1 MNKNNFIVNYNQEG
15 LRLFIVIAKEFSVSN
30 KQAKFWI
37 DSKFVLVNKK
47 RVWIKKHIVNEG
59 DLIEVLK
66 IDKPLEIPKKI
77 PIIWED
83 KYYIVINKPSGLI
96 TNLSKNSVE
105 SILKDQEGNNEIIA
119 VHRLDKETSGCLI
132 FAKKMD
138 YKIKAIPMFK
148 NKRIIK
154 VYRAITIGKFP
165 NKWKEIRTDISGF
178 VAKTLI
184 KILDNNKNSSYLE
197 IRIETGRKHQIR
209 KHLANK
215 RFPILG
221 DKKYAGTGNSFS
233 LEQSR
238 HMLHAYSLI
247 FNHPFTEKKI
257 SIKASIPLDFRKCLK
272 QLKLS

>member
-1 MNKNNFIVNYNQEG
+1 MKKNNFIVNYNQEG

-37 DSKFVLVNKK
+37 DSKLVLVNKK
-47 RVWIKKHIVNEG
+47 RVWIKKHILKEG
-59 DLIEVLK
+59 DLIEVLT
-66 IDKPLEIPKKI
+66 IDKPLNIIEKI
-77 PIIWED
+77 PILWED
-83 KYYIVINKPSGLI
+83 EYYIIINKPAGLI
-96 TNLSKNSVE
+96 TNACKNSVE
-105 SILKDQEGNNEIIA
+105 NILKDQEDNDEIVA

-132 FAKKMD
+132 FAKKTD
-138 YKIKAIPMFK
+138 YKNKAIPMFK
-148 NKRIIK
+148 NKKIIK
-154 VYRAITIGKFP
+154 IYRAITIGKFP

-178 VAKTLI
+178 IAKTLI

-209 KHLANK
+209 KHLAQK
-215 RFPILG
+215 RYPILG

-247 FNHPFTEKKI
+247 FNHPFTDKKI
-257 SIKASIPLDFRKCLK
+257 SIKASIPLDFNRCLK

>member
-1 MNKNNFIVNYNQEG
+1 M
-15 LRLFIVIAKEFSVSN
+15 
-30 KQAKFWI
+30 
-37 DSKFVLVNKK
+37 
-47 RVWIKKHIVNEG
+47 
-59 DLIEVLK
+59 
-66 IDKPLEIPKKI
+66 EIPKKI

-154 VYRAITIGKFP
+154 IYRAITIGKFP

-178 VAKTLI
+178 VAKTLV